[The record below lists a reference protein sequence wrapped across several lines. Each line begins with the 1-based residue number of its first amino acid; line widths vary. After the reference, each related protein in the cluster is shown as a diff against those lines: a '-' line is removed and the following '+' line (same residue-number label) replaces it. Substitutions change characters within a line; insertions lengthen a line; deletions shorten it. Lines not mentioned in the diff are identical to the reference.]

1 MQSIKEQSLIVSAI
15 RILTEKKEPVEFYT
29 LFGIVCDEKD
39 YSKDERANLI
49 TRFYS
54 DITTSAKFVYTGDN
68 HWDLK
73 EHQKT
78 ELWEKDGSFF
88 KEYTEIKAS
97 DYADNNLEAPKPKPK
112 KVKAKKAKKAKK
124 VVEVK
129 EEIKEEVIEIVAEK
143 AVEVV
148 AEKAVEKV
156 AVKVVEKAVKATKE
170 EVMEK
175 VVEAAIEAPEIV
187 KEKIAGEDGFVEY
200 EEEVTEEFEDDFDED
215 KYNEYMDTYEDQY
228 KD

>member
-15 RILTEKKEPVEFYT
+15 RVLGEKKEPMEFYE
-29 LFGIVCDEKD
+29 LFKFLCDEKGYTKSQRD
-39 YSKDERANLI
+39 GLI

-68 HWDLK
+68 NWDLK

-78 ELWEKDGSFF
+78 ELWEKDGSYF

-97 DYADNNLEAPKPKPK
+97 DYTDSNLEEPAPKPKKKRARKATKKAVP
-112 KVKAKKAKKAKK
+112 KVK
-124 VVEVK
+124 EVK
-129 EEIKEEVIEIVAEK
+129 VEEAKVEEVKVEEPVVVVTKEEVIEKVAE
-143 AVEVV
+143 V
-148 AEKAVEKV
+148 AK
-156 AVKVVEKAVKATKE
+156 
-170 EVMEK
+170 
-175 VVEAAIEAPEIV
+175 EAAKVV

-200 EEEVTEEFEDDFDED
+200 EEDVAEEYEDDFDED

-228 KD
+228 DDKKNK

>member
-15 RILTEKKEPVEFYT
+15 RVLGEKKEPMEFYALFT
-29 LFGIVCDEKD
+29 LLCDEKD
-39 YSKDERANLI
+39 YSKKERAKFI

-73 EHQKT
+73 ERQKT
-78 ELWEKDGSFF
+78 ELWEKDGSYF

-97 DYADNNLEAPKPKPK
+97 DYTDINLEEPAPKPK
-112 KVKAKKAKKAKK
+112 KVRAKK
-124 VVEVK
+124 VSK
-129 EEIKEEVIEIVAEK
+129 QDKDFAEETNIEEVIVEPVLDETNVVEPVIEITKEEAI
-143 AVEVV
+143 
-148 AEKAVEKV
+148 EKV
-156 AVKVVEKAVKATKE
+156 AKVTKDA
-170 EVMEK
+170 EVL
-175 VVEAAIEAPEIV
+175 V

-200 EEEVTEEFEDDFDED
+200 EEDVPEEYEDDFDED

-228 KD
+228 DNKK

>member
-15 RILTEKKEPVEFYT
+15 RVLEEKKEPIEFYA
-29 LFGIVCDEKD
+29 LFALLCDEKD
-39 YSKDERANLI
+39 YSSKQRAGLI

-73 EHQKT
+73 EHQKA
-78 ELWEKDGSFF
+78 ELWEKDGSYF

-97 DYADNNLEAPKPKPK
+97 DYTDSNLEEPAPKPK
-112 KVKAKKAKKAKK
+112 KVRAKKATKKPKAKIKEAK
-124 VVEVK
+124 VEEVK
-129 EEIKEEVIEIVAEK
+129 VEEVKAEEVKAEEVKVKEPIVEITKEEVIE
-143 AVEVV
+143 
-148 AEKAVEKV
+148 KV
-156 AVKVVEKAVKATKE
+156 AKVAKE
-170 EVMEK
+170 AGNV
-175 VVEAAIEAPEIV
+175 V

-200 EEEVTEEFEDDFDED
+200 EEDVAEEYEDDFDED

-228 KD
+228 DEKK

>member
-15 RILTEKKEPVEFYT
+15 RVLEEKKEPIEFYT
-29 LFGIVCDEKD
+29 LFTLLCDEKE
-39 YSKDERANLI
+39 YSKKERAEYI

-97 DYADNNLEAPKPKPK
+97 DYTDINLEEPAPKPK
-112 KVKAKKAKKAKK
+112 KVRAKKTSKKVKK
-124 VVEVK
+124 VVEETSVEDLIFAPVLD
-129 EEIKEEVIEIVAEK
+129 EETVEEVVTESTKEEVIEKVAEVLK
-143 AVEVV
+143 DTKVL
-148 AEKAVEKV
+148 AE
-156 AVKVVEKAVKATKE
+156 
-170 EVMEK
+170 
-175 VVEAAIEAPEIV
+175 
-187 KEKIAGEDGFVEY
+187 EKIAGEDGFVEY
-200 EEEVTEEFEDDFDED
+200 EDDIAEEYEDDFDED

-228 KD
+228 DNKK

>member
-1 MQSIKEQSLIVSAI
+1 MQSIQEQSLIVSAI
-15 RILTEKKEPVEFYT
+15 RVLKEKKEPIEFYT
-29 LFGIVCDEKD
+29 LFTLLCDEKS
-39 YSKDERANLI
+39 YSSKERAELI

-78 ELWEKDGSFF
+78 ELWEKDGSYF

-97 DYADNNLEAPKPKPK
+97 DYTDLNLVEPAPKPKK
-112 KVKAKKAKKAKK
+112 TRAKKAKKAKVKAVK
-124 VVEVK
+124 VEEVK
-129 EEIKEEVIEIVAEK
+129 VEEIKVEEVKVEEVKVEEVKVEEPVVTKEEAIEVPKAPKKVGAEKVAGEEGFVEYDEEVIE
-143 AVEVV
+143 
-148 AEKAVEKV
+148 
-156 AVKVVEKAVKATKE
+156 
-170 EVMEK
+170 
-175 VVEAAIEAPEIV
+175 
-187 KEKIAGEDGFVEY
+187 D
-200 EEEVTEEFEDDFDED
+200 FEDDFDED